1 MGLAHP
7 WLATGRLTGIQLYK
21 TLSLRPPFGVGRGIL
36 NKDVM
41 KCGGRRKSEDMTYTR
56 QLHRPRRLTSEVT

>member
-36 NKDVM
+36 N
-41 KCGGRRKSEDMTYTR
+41 
-56 QLHRPRRLTSEVT
+56 